1 MGGDEDSGE
10 LLLESLMHTEKMDE
24 DDSNREEFSILCFVI
39 FNVILK

>member
-10 LLLESLMHTEKMDE
+10 FLLESLMRTEKMDV
-24 DDSNREEFSILCFVI
+24 DDSNWEEFSILCFVI